1 MNIFKFAA
9 FLLLSN
15 FLSAQDLI
23 ITKNDTISA
32 VEGSIRVA
40 LSGKKMMY
48 TNAKTF
54 AKSKINVKDVISASF
69 KDRRFVT
76 YQIKNKVRGGFL
88 LTENKD
94 AKLIVLSSKRSVNK
108 GGFDVPYMRYE
119 LSIVRNADTK
129 QLVFTDVNNERNIAF
144 RAEAMQLIQ
153 DNFADCET
161 IITRLKSFESDKK
174 DIENPAITGLLEN
187 PYFTAC
193 N

>member
-32 VEGSIRVA
+32 VEGSIHVA
-40 LSGKKMMY
+40 LSGKKLMY
-48 TNAKTF
+48 INAKTSE
-54 AKSKINVKDVISASF
+54 KTKVKIKDVISATF

-119 LSIVRNADTK
+119 LSIVRNSDTK
-129 QLVFTDVNNERNIAF
+129 QLVFTDVNNKRNIAF
-144 RAEAMQLIQ
+144 RAEATQLIQ
-153 DNFADCET
+153 GNFADCET

>member
-15 FLSAQDLI
+15 FISAQDLI

-32 VEGSIRVA
+32 VEGSIHVA
-40 LSGKKMMY
+40 LSGKKLMY
-48 TNAKTF
+48 TNAKTSE
-54 AKSKINVKDVISASF
+54 KTKVKVKDVISATF

-76 YQIKNKVRGGFL
+76 YQIKNKIRGGFL

-119 LSIVRNADTK
+119 ISIVRNGATK
-129 QLVFTDVNNERNIAF
+129 QLVFTDVNNERNIAL
-144 RAEAMQLIQ
+144 RAEATKLIQ
-153 DNFADCET
+153 NNFADCGT
-161 IITRLKSFESDKK
+161 IIIRLKSFESDKK

>member
-15 FLSAQDLI
+15 FISAQDLI

-32 VEGSIRVA
+32 VEGSIHVA
-40 LSGKKMMY
+40 LSGKKLMY
-48 TNAKTF
+48 INAKTSE
-54 AKSKINVKDVISASF
+54 KTKVKIKDVISATF

-119 LSIVRNADTK
+119 LSIVRNSDTK
-129 QLVFTDVNNERNIAF
+129 QLVFTDVNNKRNIAF
-144 RAEAMQLIQ
+144 RAEATQLIQ
-153 DNFADCET
+153 GNFADCET